1 MSMETKTNPQ
11 PEASSD
17 QSPGLY
23 ELLHGNKVNPGA
35 AATALHYLDSPKS
48 FGIFDDW
55 STVTCPDGT
64 EARILK
70 SPLKAFQYYAKE
82 WTSKFSFVVDV
93 LDKIKVGAQP
103 EVQSKIVK
111 IFENLNYVNG
121 ALQEMYKNA
130 YLTFAATP
138 CSLASQKE
146 KQKMDRI
153 VAAISLSLIG
163 LKIMLEG
170 DGADK
175 FEKVNSELMKLID
188 KLTNM
193 ILLQ

>member
-1 MSMETKTNPQ
+1 
-11 PEASSD
+11 
-17 QSPGLY
+17 
-23 ELLHGNKVNPGA
+23 
-35 AATALHYLDSPKS
+35 
-48 FGIFDDW
+48 
-55 STVTCPDGT
+55 
-64 EARILK
+64 
-70 SPLKAFQYYAKE
+70 
-82 WTSKFSFVVDV
+82 
-93 LDKIKVGAQP
+93 
-103 EVQSKIVK
+103 
-111 IFENLNYVNG
+111 
-121 ALQEMYKNA
+121 MYKNA